1 MKKTVILLSIF
12 SLFSCLNSEKE
23 KYKMLASIHWI
34 QGSWIQEVEEGTL
47 KENWVRLNDS
57 TLICNSVFIKKN
69 DTIHSESM
77 KLFQKGDA
85 LFYESITKGQHNDEP
100 IVFNQIVNEKE
111 LVFENQKNDFPK
123 VIRYQNKNKS
133 LGISIAGIQQGK
145 EVKEQYLLKKED

>member
-1 MKKTVILLSIF
+1 M
-12 SLFSCLNSEKE
+12 
-23 KYKMLASIHWI
+23 
-34 QGSWIQEVEEGTL
+34 
-47 KENWVRLNDS
+47 
-57 TLICNSVFIKKN
+57 
-69 DTIHSESM
+69 
-77 KLFQKGDA
+77 
-85 LFYESITKGQHNDEP
+85 FYESITKGQHNDEP